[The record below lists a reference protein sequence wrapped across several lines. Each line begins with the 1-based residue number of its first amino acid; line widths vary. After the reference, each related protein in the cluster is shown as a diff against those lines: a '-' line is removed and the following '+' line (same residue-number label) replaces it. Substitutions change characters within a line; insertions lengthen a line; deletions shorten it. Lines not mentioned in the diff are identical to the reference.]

1 VRIPVCP
8 AWELTCCLQSNDRRL
23 WSQPKQNSKGVTAR
37 ERPEEGE
44 CAALTAGTR
53 TGSEAGSRAV
63 SQLGLVKPNSTRRTR
78 AVEPGGMKR
87 RSMFLPGEIW
97 TVRVV
102 QKSAEAVVV
111 MRLAERSEERR
122 AEAWQEISSP
132 GAYELGRVCRN
143 RSGVATAAAT
153 LRADGS
159 GGGWKLPKGLS
170 AANESWIWRERM
182 SEGDQ

>member
-1 VRIPVCP
+1 MQQGLTLGESSTEAIGGSARKADSRGEWNPHSFLVRIPVCP
-8 AWELTCCLQSNDRRL
+8 AWALTCCLQSNDRRL
-23 WSQPKQNSKGVTAR
+23 WSQPKQNSEGVTAR

-97 TVRVV
+97 TVRAV
-102 QKSAEAVVV
+102 QKSGVIEAL
-111 MRLAERSEERR
+111 LAE
-122 AEAWQEISSP
+122 
-132 GAYELGRVCRN
+132 
-143 RSGVATAAAT
+143 
-153 LRADGS
+153 
-159 GGGWKLPKGLS
+159 
-170 AANESWIWRERM
+170 
-182 SEGDQ
+182 